1 MEFNISVGHNPDGK
15 IACGT
20 VNNTLNMK
28 ESTEA
33 RYQTKKVVEYLKAD
47 GNNANNCTV
56 DNGTGQTDV
65 LNKLKTKHNAHS
77 VDWNVSIH
85 FNDTDKEDLKGNEK
99 NIGVEVWY
107 FDNKKKPARR
117 EECRKKAELVCEN
130 LSKIGFT
137 NRHAKPTTGLRFLKD
152 TVDKAILIEVCFCS
166 DADDVKLY
174 KSNRD
179 NIARAIADALEG
191 KKYVKRDNKMDKV
204 ITYVGDVDKVA
215 ATILNWKL
223 KDYFLKDANSLKGK
237 EINNLIVVGG
247 GAANLLPGAKEKIVG
262 KDRFETV
269 KKVSEYIDKI

>member
-1 MEFNISVGHNPDGK
+1 MKFNISAGHNPDGK

-65 LNKLKTKHNAHS
+65 LNKLVAKHNSHS
-77 VDWNVSIH
+77 VDWDVSIH
-85 FNDTDKEDLKGNEK
+85 FNDTDKKDLKGDGK
-99 NIGVEVWY
+99 NVGVEVWY
-107 FDNKKKPARR
+107 YNNTNTAKR

-130 LSKIGFT
+130 LSKIGFK
-137 NRHAKPTTGLRFLKD
+137 NRGAKPTTSLKFLRK
-152 TVDKAILIEVCFCS
+152 TNAKAILIEVCFCS

-174 KSNRD
+174 KSSRD

-204 ITYVGDVDKVA
+204 IAYVGDVDKVA

-223 KDYFLKDANSLKGK
+223 KDYKLVDANTIKGK
-237 EINNLIVVGG
+237 SITNLVVVGG
-247 GAANLLPGAKEKIVG
+247 GAEKVFPSAKVKLVG
-262 KDRFETV
+262 KDRFDTV
-269 KKVSEYIDKI
+269 RKVLDYIK

>member
-1 MEFNISVGHNPDGK
+1 MKFNMSAGHNPDGK

-20 VNNTLNMK
+20 VNNALNMK

-33 RYQTKKVVEYLKAD
+33 RYQTKKVVEYLKSD
-47 GNNANNCTV
+47 GHTAYNCTV

-65 LNKLKTKHNAHS
+65 LNKLKAKHNAHS

-85 FNDTDKEDLKGNEK
+85 FNDTDKEDLKGNGK

-107 FDNKKKPARR
+107 FDNKKDPTRR
-117 EECRKKAELVCEN
+117 EDCRKKAELVCEN

-174 KSNRD
+174 KANRD
-179 NIARAIADALEG
+179 NIARAIADAMEG
-191 KKYVKRDNKMDKV
+191 KKYVKRDNKMNKV
-204 ITYVGDVDKVA
+204 IAYVGDVDKVA
-215 ATILNWKL
+215 ATVLSWKL
-223 KDYFLKDANSLKGK
+223 KDYTLKDANTIKGA
-237 EINNLIVVGG
+237 NVSNLIVVGG
-247 GAANLLPGAKEKIVG
+247 GALKVFPAAKVKLVG

-269 KKVSEYIDKI
+269 QKVLDYIK

>member
-1 MEFNISVGHNPDGK
+1 MNFNISAGHNPDGK

-47 GNNANNCTV
+47 GNHANNCTV
-56 DNGTGQTDV
+56 DNGTGQIDV
-65 LNKLKTKHNAHS
+65 LNKLVAKHNSHS
-77 VDWNVSIH
+77 VDWDVSIH
-85 FNDTDKEDLKGNEK
+85 FNDTDKKDLKGDGK
-99 NIGVEVWY
+99 NVGVEVWY
-107 FDNKKKPARR
+107 YNNTNTAKR

-130 LSKIGFT
+130 LSKIGFK
-137 NRHAKPTTGLRFLKD
+137 NRGAKPTTSLKFLRK
-152 TVDKAILIEVCFCS
+152 TNAKAILIEVCFCS

-174 KSNRD
+174 KANRD

-191 KKYVKRDNKMDKV
+191 KKYVKRDNKMNKV
-204 ITYVGDVDKVA
+204 IAYSGEVDKIA

-223 KDYFLKDANSLKGK
+223 KDYTLKDANTIKGA
-237 EINNLIVVGG
+237 NVSNLIVVGG
-247 GAANLLPGAKEKIVG
+247 GAEKVFPSATVKLVG

-269 KKVSEYIDKI
+269 QKVLDYIK

>member
-1 MEFNISVGHNPDGK
+1 MKFNISAGHNPDGK

-20 VNNTLNMK
+20 VNNALNMK

-47 GNNANNCTV
+47 GHTANNCTV
-56 DNGTGQTDV
+56 DNGTGQSDV
-65 LNKLKTKHNAHS
+65 LNKLVAKHNSHS
-77 VDWNVSIH
+77 VDWDVSIH
-85 FNDTDKEDLKGNEK
+85 FNDTDKKDLNGDGK
-99 NIGVEVWY
+99 NVGVEVWY
-107 FDNKKKPARR
+107 YNNTNTAKR
-117 EECRKKAELVCEN
+117 EECIKKAELVCEN
-130 LSKIGFT
+130 LSKIGFK
-137 NRHAKPTTGLRFLKD
+137 NRGAKPTTSLKFLRK
-152 TVDKAILIEVCFCS
+152 TNAKAILIEVCFCS

-174 KSNRD
+174 KANRD

-191 KKYVKRDNKMDKV
+191 KKYVKRDNKMNKV
-204 ITYVGDVDKVA
+204 IAYSGEVDKIA

-223 KDYFLKDANSLKGK
+223 KDYSLKDANSLKGK

>member
-1 MEFNISVGHNPDGK
+1 MNFNISAGHNPDGK

-47 GNNANNCTV
+47 GNHANNCTV

-65 LNKLKTKHNAHS
+65 LNKLVAKHNSHS
-77 VDWNVSIH
+77 VDWDVSIH
-85 FNDTDKEDLKGNEK
+85 FNDTDKKDLKGDGK
-99 NIGVEVWY
+99 NVGVEVWY
-107 FDNKKKPARR
+107 YNNTNTAKR

-130 LSKIGFT
+130 LSKIGFK
-137 NRHAKPTTGLRFLKD
+137 NRGAEPTTSLKFLRK
-152 TVDKAILIEVCFCS
+152 TNAKAILIEVCFCS

-179 NIARAIADALEG
+179 NIARAIADGIEG

-204 ITYVGDVDKVA
+204 IAYVGDVDKVA
-215 ATILNWKL
+215 ATILQWKL
-223 KDYFLKDANSLKGK
+223 KNYTLKDANSIKGATVS
-237 EINNLIVVGG
+237 NLIAVGG
-247 GAANLLPGAKEKIVG
+247 GALKVFPSPTVKLVG
-262 KDRFETV
+262 EDRFETV
-269 KKVSEYIDKI
+269 QKVLDYIR

>member
-1 MEFNISVGHNPDGK
+1 MKFNISAGHNPDGK

-65 LNKLKTKHNAHS
+65 LNKLVAKHNSHS

-85 FNDTDKEDLKGNEK
+85 FNDTDKKDLKGDGK
-99 NIGVEVWY
+99 NVGVEVWY
-107 FDNKKKPARR
+107 YNNTNTAKR

-130 LSKIGFT
+130 LSKIGFK
-137 NRHAKPTTGLRFLKD
+137 NRGAKPTTSLKFLRK
-152 TVDKAILIEVCFCS
+152 TNAKAILIEVCFCS

-204 ITYVGDVDKVA
+204 IAYVGDVDKVA

-223 KDYFLKDANSLKGK
+223 KDYKLVDANTIKGV
-237 EINNLIVVGG
+237 NVSNLIVVGG
-247 GAANLLPGAKEKIVG
+247 GAEKVFPAAKVKLVG

-269 KKVSEYIDKI
+269 QKVLDYIK

>member
-1 MEFNISVGHNPDGK
+1 MKFNISAGHNPDGK

-33 RYQTKKVVEYLKAD
+33 RYQTKKVVEYLKSD
-47 GNNANNCTV
+47 GNTANNCTV

-65 LNKLKTKHNAHS
+65 LNKLVAKHNSHS
-77 VDWNVSIH
+77 VDWDVSIH
-85 FNDTDKEDLKGNEK
+85 FNDTDKKDLKGDGK
-99 NIGVEVWY
+99 NVGVEVWY
-107 FDNKKKPARR
+107 YNNTNTAKR

-130 LSKIGFT
+130 LSKIGFK
-137 NRHAKPTTGLRFLKD
+137 NRGAKPTTSLKFLRK
-152 TVDKAILIEVCFCS
+152 TNAKAILIEVCFCS

-204 ITYVGDVDKVA
+204 IAYVGDVDKIA

-223 KDYFLKDANSLKGK
+223 KDYTLKDANSIKGNT
-237 EINNLIVVGG
+237 ITNLIVVGG
-247 GAANLLPGAKEKIVG
+247 GAEKVFTKATVKLVG
-262 KDRFETV
+262 KDRFDTV
-269 KKVSEYIDKI
+269 QKVLDYIR

>member
-1 MEFNISVGHNPDGK
+1 MKFNISAGHNPDGK

-47 GNNANNCTV
+47 GNHANNCTV

-65 LNKLKTKHNAHS
+65 LNKLVAKHNSHS
-77 VDWNVSIH
+77 VDWDVSIH
-85 FNDTDKEDLKGNEK
+85 FNDTDKKDLKGDGK
-99 NIGVEVWY
+99 NVGVEVWY
-107 FDNKKKPARR
+107 YNNTNTAKR

-130 LSKIGFT
+130 LSKIGFK
-137 NRHAKPTTGLRFLKD
+137 NRGAKPTTSLKFLRK
-152 TVDKAILIEVCFCS
+152 TNAKAILIEVCFCS

-174 KSNRD
+174 KSSRD

-204 ITYVGDVDKVA
+204 IAYVGDIDKVA

-223 KDYFLKDANSLKGK
+223 KDYKLVEANTIKGA
-237 EINNLIVVGG
+237 NVSNLIVVGG
-247 GAANLLPGAKEKIVG
+247 GALKVFPAAKVKLVG
-262 KDRFETV
+262 KDRFDTV
-269 KKVSEYIDKI
+269 QKVLDYIR

>member
-1 MEFNISVGHNPDGK
+1 MKFNISAGHNPDGK

-65 LNKLKTKHNAHS
+65 LNKLVAKHNSHS
-77 VDWNVSIH
+77 VDWDVSIH
-85 FNDTDKEDLKGNEK
+85 FNDTDKKDLKGDGK
-99 NIGVEVWY
+99 NVGVEVWY
-107 FDNKKKPARR
+107 YNNAKNSTRR

-130 LSKIGFT
+130 LSKIGFK
-137 NRHAKPTTGLRFLKD
+137 NRGAKPTTSLKFLRK
-152 TVDKAILIEVCFCS
+152 TNAKSILIEVCFCS

-179 NIARAIADALEG
+179 NIARAIADGIEG
-191 KKYVKRDNKMDKV
+191 KKYVKKEGKMNKV
-204 ITYVGDVDKVA
+204 IAYSGEVDKIA

-223 KDYFLKDANSLKGK
+223 KDYSLKDANSLKGK

>member
-1 MEFNISVGHNPDGK
+1 MKFNISAGHNPDGK

-47 GNNANNCTV
+47 GNHANNCTV

-65 LNKLKTKHNAHS
+65 LNKLVAKHNSHS
-77 VDWNVSIH
+77 VDWDVSIH
-85 FNDTDKEDLKGNEK
+85 FNDTDKKDLKGDGK
-99 NIGVEVWY
+99 NVGVEVWY
-107 FDNKKKPARR
+107 YNNTNTVKR

-130 LSKIGFT
+130 LSKIGFK
-137 NRHAKPTTGLRFLKD
+137 NRGAKPTTSLKFLRK
-152 TVDKAILIEVCFCS
+152 TNAKAILIEVCFCS

-174 KSNRD
+174 KSSRD

-204 ITYVGDVDKVA
+204 IAYVGDVDKVA

-223 KDYFLKDANSLKGK
+223 KDYKLVDANTIKGV
-237 EINNLIVVGG
+237 NVSNLIVVGG
-247 GAANLLPGAKEKIVG
+247 GAEKVFPAAKVKLVG
-262 KDRFETV
+262 KDRFDTV
-269 KKVSEYIDKI
+269 QKVLDYIK

>member
-1 MEFNISVGHNPDGK
+1 MKFNISAGHNPDGK

-20 VNNTLNMK
+20 VNNALNMK

-47 GNNANNCTV
+47 GHTANNCTV

-65 LNKLKTKHNAHS
+65 LNKLKAKHNAHS

-85 FNDTDKEDLKGNEK
+85 FNDTDKEDLKGNGK

-107 FDNKKKPARR
+107 FDNKKNPARR

-174 KSNRD
+174 KANRD

-223 KDYFLKDANSLKGK
+223 KDYTLKDANTIKGNT
-237 EINNLIVVGG
+237 ITNLIVVGG
-247 GAANLLPGAKEKIVG
+247 GAEKVFPSATVKLVG
-262 KDRFETV
+262 KDRFDTV
-269 KKVSEYIDKI
+269 KKVLDYIK

>member
-1 MEFNISVGHNPDGK
+1 MKFNISAGHNPDGK

-47 GNNANNCTV
+47 GNHANNCTV

-65 LNKLKTKHNAHS
+65 LNKLVAKHNSHS
-77 VDWNVSIH
+77 VDWDVSIH
-85 FNDTDKEDLKGNEK
+85 FNDTDKKDLKGDGK
-99 NIGVEVWY
+99 NVGVEVWY
-107 FDNKKKPARR
+107 YNNTNTAKR

-130 LSKIGFT
+130 LSKIGFK
-137 NRHAKPTTGLRFLKD
+137 NRGAKPTTSLKFLRK
-152 TVDKAILIEVCFCS
+152 TNAKAILIEVCFCS

-179 NIARAIADALEG
+179 NIARAIADGIEG

-204 ITYVGDVDKVA
+204 IAYVGEVDKIA
-215 ATILNWKL
+215 ATVLSWKL
-223 KDYFLKDANSLKGK
+223 KNYTLKDANSIKGATVS
-237 EINNLIVVGG
+237 NLIAVGG
-247 GAANLLPGAKEKIVG
+247 GALKVFPSPTVKLVG
-262 KDRFETV
+262 EDRFETV
-269 KKVSEYIDKI
+269 QKVLDYIR